1 MRNSNLQS
9 DLTLVQPNSSYLTKH
24 VCFET
29 WSLTLPSLFW
39 WNLMKNKSQL
49 FRHLNIP
56 FQSIL
61 REEFNGAFR
70 FSIHSAKLELFH
82 KTYISFS
89 SLFTFTLFVFVQGS
103 LFFPPI
109 SRGISLTGLNRN
121 MKNMRK
127 PSAWHSRTVLGMI
140 LSKKIKENP
149 KIHRWYEQ
157 KTHFLQFQLW
167 RVVKININF
176 TLISVIFINE

>member
-1 MRNSNLQS
+1 MRNPLVQS

-56 FQSIL
+56 FKSIFQG
-61 REEFNGAFR
+61 EFNGSFR

-82 KTYISFS
+82 KTYIVLFLNSFS
-89 SLFTFTLFVFVQGS
+89 STPSWTSTSSNYTLTS
-103 LFFPPI
+103 L
-109 SRGISLTGLNRN
+109 
-121 MKNMRK
+121 
-127 PSAWHSRTVLGMI
+127 
-140 LSKKIKENP
+140 
-149 KIHRWYEQ
+149 
-157 KTHFLQFQLW
+157 
-167 RVVKININF
+167 
-176 TLISVIFINE
+176 IFINEWKHVYSLIPYSIFKCIFLDFLTFQN

>member
-1 MRNSNLQS
+1 MRNPLVQS
-9 DLTLVQPNSSYLTKH
+9 DLTLVRPNSSYLTKH

-56 FQSIL
+56 FKSIF

-70 FSIHSAKLELFH
+70 FSIHLAKLELFH

-103 LFFPPI
+103 LFFLP
-109 SRGISLTGLNRN
+109 SLGGISLIGLNRN

-127 PSAWHSRTVLGMI
+127 PSAGQS
-140 LSKKIKENP
+140 
-149 KIHRWYEQ
+149 
-157 KTHFLQFQLW
+157 
-167 RVVKININF
+167 
-176 TLISVIFINE
+176 